1 MTADAC
7 SEVARDLFLHWS
19 RHTLGREFRNQD
31 SDALGWTASDGE
43 FQLEIHVRSIVPAED
58 PNWERSRQL
67 LEELIGDDLPARVA
81 LWVPAGASLPSD
93 EPAISEFVSL
103 VRQSAVRLGPGERSH
118 VALPITLRLRKSSD
132 SGGVVSV
139 TGGLNPHWATFTDRV
154 RGSFDMDSTDLHRL
168 PESDEHLEKLIDF
181 IVERANS
188 MEVGDVSLI
197 ETVDC
202 WTVQRLDGDHGFT
215 IVGLPPTAAVDMGLA
230 IRRGF
235 RRILNE
241 EGPLLRASTS
251 DLKAL
256 VVVAHYP
263 RMEQEGATT
272 AMRGYD
278 PSSYSG
284 IDFVFLASD
293 GLVRP
298 LVQPPDNALPW
309 IRRAASA

>member
-1 MTADAC
+1 MTEDAQT
-7 SEVARDLFLHWS
+7 EVARPFTLVSPH
-19 RHTLGREFRNQD
+19 LGREFRHHDGAAPNW
-31 SDALGWTASDGE
+31 SASDGE
-43 FQLEIHVRSIVPAED
+43 FQLDVHVRSIVPVEN
-58 PNWERSRQL
+58 PNWERPRQL
-67 LEELIGDDLPARVA
+67 LEELIGDDLPVRVA
-81 LWVPAGASLPSD
+81 LWVPAGATLPSE

-103 VRQSAVRLGPGERSH
+103 VRQAGVRLGPGERSH

-154 RGSFDMDSTDLHRL
+154 RGSFDMDSTDLYRL
-168 PESDEHLEKLIDF
+168 PESQEHLEKLTDF

-188 MEVGDVSLI
+188 MEIGDVSLI
-197 ETVDC
+197 ETADC
-202 WTVQRLDGDHGFT
+202 WTIQRLDGEHGLT
-215 IVGLPPTAAVDMGLA
+215 IVGIPPAAAVDMGLA
-230 IRRGF
+230 VRRGF

-241 EGPLLRASTS
+241 GGPPLRASTS

-256 VVVAHYP
+256 VVVAQYP

-284 IDFVFLASD
+284 IDFVCLVSD
-293 GLVRP
+293 GLVKP

-309 IRRAASA
+309 NRRADRA